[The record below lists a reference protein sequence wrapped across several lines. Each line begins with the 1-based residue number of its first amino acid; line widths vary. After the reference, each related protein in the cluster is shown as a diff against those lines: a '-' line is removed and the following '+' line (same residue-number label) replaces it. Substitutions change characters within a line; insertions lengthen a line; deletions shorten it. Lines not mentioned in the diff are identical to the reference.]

1 MKTMIAAG
9 LAFALIGTA
18 AAHAEDYK
26 AGTLKIEAPWTRAT
40 PVGSKVAGGFMKIE
54 NTGKEADRLIGGSAM
69 VAGKFEVHEMAMVD
83 NVMKMREL
91 PKGLEIAPGK
101 SVELK
106 PGSFHVMFIDLNGTL
121 KEGDKVKGTLKFEKA
136 GTVEV
141 EYAVRAMGAQA
152 GSGMKTH

>member
-1 MKTMIAAG
+1 
-9 LAFALIGTA
+9 
-18 AAHAEDYK
+18 
-26 AGTLKIEAPWTRAT
+26 
-40 PVGSKVAGGFMKIE
+40 
-54 NTGKEADRLIGGSAM
+54 M